1 MIFEIRKEMDEMI
14 RGEGKGFKRR
24 SARRIALLAVLLV
37 GMMGTAAFGAST
49 VKKYHNIPA
58 YQMRDVYSQ
67 KQVKIGPIDVRD
79 GEKLYSESN
88 VKDDVTFTIYNSTLQ
103 KIDQVVTTKDG
114 KLPELTL
121 TEDFNYIFMVLDN
134 GSERSKRRMNNF
146 YIWIHDGKMLNIKS
160 YEKNLAD
167 WKKYHPDDEV
177 TNRVR
182 MSCYDVIQNFK
193 VYNKEFNEDTSRLDA
208 NKNAPQETKELGNI
222 FVYYKG
228 KPVGEG
234 VNIIF
239 TSDRETVEA
248 KTDVNGKVHPVL
260 LEDVN
265 YMVSTDDSR
274 YDIEPFPIA
283 AKDKSEY
290 DAGRYFY
297 DHSTCHRVG
306 LRYEVRDPKTGEVRI
321 EPKDDALNPI
331 VLLDKGQ
338 AHKHDKP
345 LTSLSGNVTV
355 EGMQFKDIVLLDRKV
370 NRDIPELGEKDYRVM
385 DITTVNPHRGE
396 ICKLASGDFTVTT
409 SSFGRTVDN
418 VYRIDSNGALQ
429 ECDFE
434 QKNGK
439 VRFHVNALPA
449 ESVVLEY
456 SNEINPVL
464 KLSATAYTYNGKV
477 RKPSV
482 AVKAGEKTF
491 SASEFAVKYSGGRK
505 NVGNYSVTVAMKG
518 KYTGKKTVTFRIN
531 PKGTAVQKLTK
542 GRKQMKV
549 TWKAQKTQVSGYRI
563 QYSTSSKFKKGT
575 HIKTVKSYKTK
586 SLKVKKLKAKKKYYV
601 RIQTYKTVGGIKYY
615 SGWSKTKSVK
625 TK

>member
-1 MIFEIRKEMDEMI
+1 MI

-248 KTDVNGKVHPVL
+248 KTDANGKVHPVL

-290 DAGRYFY
+290 ELGRYFY

-306 LRYEVRDPKTGEVRI
+306 LRYEAPNEKGEI
-321 EPKDDALNPI
+321 QIMADEPI
-331 VLLDKGQ
+331 TLLDKGQ
-338 AHKHDKP
+338 DHKHDKP

-418 VYRIDSNGALQ
+418 VYRIDANGALQ

-505 NVGNYSVTVAMKG
+505 NVGKYSVTVTMKG

>member
-1 MIFEIRKEMDEMI
+1 MI
-14 RGEGKGFKRR
+14 RGEGKGFKRW
-24 SARRIALLAVLLV
+24 SVGRIAVLAALLV
-37 GMMGTAAFGAST
+37 GMMGGTVFGAST
-49 VKKYHNIPA
+49 VKKYHDIPA

-67 KQVKIGPIDVRD
+67 KQVKIGPIDVLD

-134 GSERSKRRMNNF
+134 GSERSQRRMNRC
-146 YIWIHDGKMLNIKS
+146 YIWIHDGKMLDIKS
-160 YEKNLAD
+160 YEKNLSE
-167 WKKYHPDDEV
+167 WKKYNKGKDV
-177 TNRVR
+177 TDRVR
-182 MSCYDVIQNFK
+182 LSR
-193 VYNKEFNEDTSRLDA
+193 YNEITQLRVFDKDNDEDTSRLDA
-208 NKNAPQETKELGNI
+208 NKNAPKETKELGNI

-248 KTDVNGKVHPVL
+248 KTDANGKVHPVL

-290 DAGRYFY
+290 ELGRYFY

-306 LRYEVRDPKTGEVRI
+306 LRYEAPNEKGEI
-321 EPKDDALNPI
+321 QIMADEPI
-331 VLLDKGQ
+331 TLLDKGQ

-409 SSFGRTVDN
+409 SAFGRTVDN
-418 VYRIDSNGALQ
+418 VYRIDANGALQ
-429 ECDFE
+429 KCDFE
-434 QKNGK
+434 QKDGK

-505 NVGNYSVTVAMKG
+505 NVGKYSVTVTMKG

-531 PKGTAVQKLTK
+531 PKGIAVQKLTK
-542 GRKQMKV
+542 GKKMMKV

-563 QYSTSSKFKKGT
+563 QYSTSSKFKKDT

-601 RIQTYKTVGGIKYY
+601 RIQTYKTVGGIRYY

>member
-1 MIFEIRKEMDEMI
+1 MI

-24 SARRIALLAVLLV
+24 SVCRIAVLAALLV
-37 GMMGTAAFGAST
+37 GMLGGTVFGAST
-49 VKKYHNIPA
+49 VKKYHDIPA

-67 KQVKIGPIDVRD
+67 KQVKIGPIDVFNGR
-79 GEKLYSESN
+79 YSSDKP
-88 VKDDVTFTIYNSTLQ
+88 VDYDVTFTIYNSTLQ

-121 TEDFNYIFMVLDN
+121 TEGFNYIFMVLDN
-134 GSERSKRRMNNF
+134 SRWYMANRYYWVHNGNLC
-146 YIWIHDGKMLNIKS
+146 DIKS
-160 YEKNLAD
+160 YEPNLKELQKRKGKD
-167 WKKYHPDDEV
+167 YKPTDKERE
-177 TNRVR
+177 N
-182 MSCYDVIQNFK
+182 CYDRVNSIT
-193 VYNKEFNEDTSRLDA
+193 VMPFNNQSDSTDRL
-208 NKNAPQETKELGNI
+208 NGNRNDNI
-222 FVYYKG
+222 YVYYQG
-228 KPVGEG
+228 KEAEAGI
-234 VNIIF
+234 NIVF
-239 TSDRETVEA
+239 TSDRETITA
-248 KTDVNGKVHPVL
+248 KTDKYGRVQPIL

-265 YMVSTDDSR
+265 YMVSTDDPR
-274 YDIEPFPIA
+274 YEIDPFPIA
-283 AKDKSEY
+283 VKDKSEY
-290 DAGRYFY
+290 SDSKIWSYVNRFFY

-306 LRYEVRDPKTGEVRI
+306 LRYQTFDKEKQEMITVTD
-321 EPKDDALNPI
+321 EPI
-331 VLLDKGQ
+331 TLLDKGQ
-338 AHKHDKP
+338 AHRHDKP

-418 VYRIDSNGALQ
+418 VYRIDANGALQ
-429 ECDFE
+429 KCDFE
-434 QKNGK
+434 QKDGK

-464 KLSATAYTYNGKV
+464 KLSATVYTYNGKV

-505 NVGNYSVTVAMKG
+505 NVGKYSVTVTMKG

-542 GRKQMKV
+542 GKKMMKV
-549 TWKAQKTQVSGYRI
+549 SWKAQKTQASGYRI
-563 QYSTSSKFKKGT
+563 QYSTSSKFKKDT

-586 SLKVKKLKAKKKYYV
+586 SLKIKKLKAKKKYYV

-615 SGWSKTKSVK
+615 SGWSKAKSVK

>member
-1 MIFEIRKEMDEMI
+1 MMKGERKV
-14 RGEGKGFKRR
+14 FRR
-24 SARRIALLAVLLV
+24 PRVGRIALLVVMLV
-37 GMMGTAAFGAST
+37 GMLGTTAFGASA
-49 VKKYHNIPA
+49 VKKYHSIPA
-58 YQMRDVYSQ
+58 YQMRDVYSNQ
-67 KQVKIGPIDVRD
+67 KVEIGPIDVLN
-79 GEKLYSESN
+79 GKYSYSDHL
-88 VKDDVTFTIYNSTLQ
+88 VDSDVTFTIYNSTLQ

-114 KLPELTL
+114 KLPKFTL
-121 TEDFNYIFMVLDN
+121 TEGFNYIFMVLDN
-134 GSERSKRRMNNF
+134 SEWYMANRYFWVHN
-146 YIWIHDGKMLNIKS
+146 GKLCDIKS
-160 YEKNLAD
+160 YEPNLKAL
-167 WKKYHPDDEV
+167 KKRKGEDYKPTDKERE
-177 TNRVR
+177 N
-182 MSCYDVIQNFK
+182 CYDK
-193 VYNKEFNEDTSRLDA
+193 VSSISVVPFNNQSDSTDRL
-208 NKNAPQETKELGNI
+208 NGNRNDNI
-222 FVYYKG
+222 YVYYQG
-228 KPVGEG
+228 KEAKEG
-234 VNIIF
+234 INITF
-239 TSDRETVEA
+239 TSDRETVTA
-248 KTDVNGKVHPVL
+248 KTDEYGRVQPIL

-265 YMVSTDDSR
+265 YMVSTDDPN
-274 YDIEPFPIA
+274 YEIDPFPIA
-283 AKDKSEY
+283 VKDKSEY
-290 DAGRYFY
+290 SDYKIWSYKNRYFY

-306 LRYEVRDPKTGEVRI
+306 LRYEAKKKDGEIITVTD
-321 EPKDDALNPI
+321 EPI
-331 VLLDKGQ
+331 TLLDKGQ

-409 SSFGRTVDN
+409 SAFGRTVDN
-418 VYRIDSNGALQ
+418 VYRIDANGALQ
-429 ECDFE
+429 KCDFE

-505 NVGNYSVTVAMKG
+505 NVGKYSVTVTMTG

-542 GRKQMKV
+542 GKKMMKV

-563 QYSTSSKFKKGT
+563 QYSTSSKFKKDT

-601 RIQTYKTVGGIKYY
+601 RIQTYKTVGGIKYC
-615 SGWSKTKSVK
+615 SGWSKAKSVK

>member
-1 MIFEIRKEMDEMI
+1 MR

-24 SARRIALLAVLLV
+24 SVGRIAVLAALLV
-37 GMMGTAAFGAST
+37 GMMGGTVFGAST
-49 VKKYHNIPA
+49 VKKYHDIPA

-67 KQVKIGPIDVRD
+67 KQMKIGPIDVFNGR
-79 GEKLYSESN
+79 YSSDKP
-88 VKDDVTFTIYNSTLQ
+88 VDYDVTFTIYNSTLQ

-121 TEDFNYIFMVLDN
+121 TEGFNYIFMVLDN
-134 GSERSKRRMNNF
+134 SRWYMANRYYWVHNGQLC
-146 YIWIHDGKMLNIKS
+146 DIKS
-160 YEKNLAD
+160 YEPNLKELQKRKGED
-167 WKKYHPDDEV
+167 YKPIDKERE
-177 TNRVR
+177 N
-182 MSCYDVIQNFK
+182 CYDRVNSIT
-193 VYNKEFNEDTSRLDA
+193 VMPFNNQSDSTDRL
-208 NKNAPQETKELGNI
+208 NGNRNDNI
-222 FVYYKG
+222 YVYYQG
-228 KPVGEG
+228 KEAEAGI
-234 VNIIF
+234 NIVF
-239 TSDRETVEA
+239 TSDRETVTA
-248 KTDVNGKVHPVL
+248 KTDKYGRVQPIL

-265 YMVSTDDSR
+265 YMVSTDDPR
-274 YDIEPFPIA
+274 YEIDPFPIA
-283 AKDKSEY
+283 VKDKSEY
-290 DAGRYFY
+290 SDSKIWSYVNRFFY

-306 LRYEVRDPKTGEVRI
+306 LRYQTLDKEKQEMITVTD
-321 EPKDDALNPI
+321 EPI
-331 VLLDKGQ
+331 TLLDKGQ

-409 SSFGRTVDN
+409 SAFGRTVDN
-418 VYRIDSNGALQ
+418 VYRIDANGALQ
-429 ECDFE
+429 KCDFE
-434 QKNGK
+434 QKDGK

-505 NVGNYSVTVAMKG
+505 NVGKYSVTVTMKG
-518 KYTGKKTVTFRIN
+518 KYTGKKTVSFRIN

-563 QYSTSSKFKKGT
+563 QYSTSSKFKKDT

-615 SGWSKTKSVK
+615 SGWSKAKSVK

>member
-1 MIFEIRKEMDEMI
+1 MI

-193 VYNKEFNEDTSRLDA
+193 VYNKEFDQDTSRLDA
-208 NKNAPQETKELGNI
+208 NKNAPKETKELGNI

-248 KTDVNGKVHPVL
+248 KTDVNGKVHPLL

-290 DAGRYFY
+290 DAGRYYY

-370 NRDIPELGEKDYRVM
+370 NRDISELGEKDYRVM

-418 VYRIDSNGALQ
+418 VYRIDANGALQ

-505 NVGNYSVTVAMKG
+505 NVGKYSVTVTMKG

-563 QYSTSSKFKKGT
+563 QYSTSSKFKKDT
-575 HIKTVKSYKTK
+575 HI
-586 SLKVKKLKAKKKYYV
+586 
-601 RIQTYKTVGGIKYY
+601 KTVGGIKYY

>member
-1 MIFEIRKEMDEMI
+1 MM
-14 RGEGKGFKRR
+14 RGERRRCNRR
-24 SARRIALLAVLLV
+24 SARRIALMAVLLV

-49 VKKYHNIPA
+49 IPHYHEIPA

-79 GEKLYSESN
+79 GEKTHSESN

-134 GSERSKRRMNNF
+134 GTERSKRRMNRC
-146 YIWIHDGKMLNIKS
+146 YAWVHDGKMLDIKS
-160 YEKNLAD
+160 YEKNLAQ
-167 WKKYHPDDEV
+167 WKKYNPDKKV
-177 TNRVR
+177 TDAVRVK
-182 MSCYDVIQNFK
+182 CYNEITSFK

-283 AKDKSEY
+283 AKDKNEY
-290 DAGRYFY
+290 DAGRFFY
-297 DHSTCHRVG
+297 DHSTCLRVG

-409 SSFGRTVDN
+409 SAFGRTVDN
-418 VYRIDSNGALQ
+418 VYRIDANGALQ
-429 ECDFE
+429 KCDFE

-505 NVGNYSVTVAMKG
+505 NVGKYSVTVTMKG

-531 PKGTAVQKLTK
+531 PKGTAVQKVTK

-563 QYSTSSKFKKGT
+563 QYSTSSKFKKDT

-586 SLKVKKLKAKKKYYV
+586 SLKVKKSQIA
-601 RIQTYKTVGGIKYY
+601 IT
-615 SGWSKTKSVK
+615 S
-625 TK
+625 

>member
-1 MIFEIRKEMDEMI
+1 MI

-24 SARRIALLAVLLV
+24 SVCRIAVLAALLV
-37 GMMGTAAFGAST
+37 GMLGGTVFGAST
-49 VKKYHNIPA
+49 VKKYHDIPA

-79 GEKLYSESN
+79 GEKTYSESN

-134 GSERSKRRMNNF
+134 GSERSKRRMNRC
-146 YIWIHDGKMLNIKS
+146 YAWVHDGKMLDIKS
-160 YEKNLAD
+160 YEKNLAQ
-167 WKKYHPDDEV
+167 WKKYNPDKKV
-177 TNRVR
+177 TDAVR
-182 MSCYDVIQNFK
+182 IKCYNEITSFK
-193 VYNKEFNEDTSRLDA
+193 VYNKRYDEDTSRLDA
-208 NKNAPQETKELGNI
+208 NKNAPQETASLGNI
-222 FVYYKG
+222 FVCYKG
-228 KPVGEG
+228 APVGEG

-306 LRYEVRDPKTGEVRI
+306 LRYEAPDENGKMQTVTD
-321 EPKDDALNPI
+321 EPI
-331 VLLDKGQ
+331 TLLDKGQ

-345 LTSLSGNVTV
+345 LTSISGNVTV
-355 EGMQFKDIVLLDRKV
+355 EGMQFKDIVLFDRKV
-370 NRDIPELGEKDYRVM
+370 DKEIPELGEKDYRVM

-418 VYRIDSNGALQ
+418 VYRIDANGALRK
-429 ECDFE
+429 CDFE
-434 QKNGK
+434 QKDGK

-464 KLSATAYTYNGKV
+464 KLSAAAYTYNGKV

-505 NVGNYSVTVAMKG
+505 NVGKYSVTVTMKG

-563 QYSTSSKFKKGT
+563 QYSTSSKFKKDT

-615 SGWSKTKSVK
+615 SGWSKAKSVK

>member
-1 MIFEIRKEMDEMI
+1 MI

-24 SARRIALLAVLLV
+24 SVGRIAVLAALLV
-37 GMMGTAAFGAST
+37 GMLGGTVFGAST
-49 VKKYHNIPA
+49 VKKYHDIPA

-67 KQVKIGPIDVRD
+67 KQVKIGPIDVLD

-134 GSERSKRRMNNF
+134 GSERSQRRMNRC
-146 YIWIHDGKMLNIKS
+146 YIWIHDGKMLDIKS
-160 YEKNLAD
+160 YEKNLSE
-167 WKKYHPDDEV
+167 WKKYNKGKDV
-177 TNRVR
+177 TDRVR
-182 MSCYDVIQNFK
+182 LSCYNEITQLRVFDKDND
-193 VYNKEFNEDTSRLDA
+193 EDTSRLDA
-208 NKNAPQETKELGNI
+208 NKNAPKETKELGNI

-248 KTDVNGKVHPVL
+248 KTDAKGKVHPVL

-290 DAGRYFY
+290 ELGRYFY

-306 LRYEVRDPKTGEVRI
+306 LRYEAPNEKGEI
-321 EPKDDALNPI
+321 QIMADEPI
-331 VLLDKGQ
+331 TLLDKGQ

-418 VYRIDSNGALQ
+418 VYRIDANGALQ
-429 ECDFE
+429 KCDFE
-434 QKNGK
+434 QKDGK

-464 KLSATAYTYNGKV
+464 KLSATVYTYNGKV

-563 QYSTSSKFKKGT
+563 QYSTSSKFKKDT

-615 SGWSKTKSVK
+615 SGWSKAKSVK

>member
-1 MIFEIRKEMDEMI
+1 MI
-14 RGEGKGFKRR
+14 RGEGKGFKRQ
-24 SARRIALLAVLLV
+24 SVCRIAVLAALLV
-37 GMMGTAAFGAST
+37 GMLGGTVFGAST
-49 VKKYHNIPA
+49 VKKYHDIPA

-67 KQVKIGPIDVRD
+67 KQVKIGPIDVFNGR
-79 GEKLYSESN
+79 YSSDKP
-88 VKDDVTFTIYNSTLQ
+88 VDYDVTFTIYNSTLQ

-121 TEDFNYIFMVLDN
+121 TEGFNYIFMVLDN
-134 GSERSKRRMNNF
+134 SRWYMANRYYWVHN
-146 YIWIHDGKMLNIKS
+146 GKLCDIKS
-160 YEKNLAD
+160 YEPNLKEL
-167 WKKYHPDDEV
+167 KKRKGNDYKPTDKERE
-177 TNRVR
+177 N
-182 MSCYDVIQNFK
+182 CYDRVNSIT
-193 VYNKEFNEDTSRLDA
+193 VMPFNNQSDSTDRL
-208 NKNAPQETKELGNI
+208 NGNRNDNI
-222 FVYYKG
+222 YVYYQG
-228 KPVGEG
+228 KEAEAGI
-234 VNIIF
+234 NIVF
-239 TSDRETVEA
+239 TSDRETVTA
-248 KTDVNGKVHPVL
+248 KTDKYGRVQPIL

-265 YMVSTDDSR
+265 YMVSTDDPR
-274 YDIEPFPIA
+274 YEIDPFPIA
-283 AKDKSEY
+283 VKDKSEY
-290 DAGRYFY
+290 SDSKIWSYVNRFFY

-306 LRYEVRDPKTGEVRI
+306 LRYQTLDKEKQEMITVTD
-321 EPKDDALNPI
+321 EPI
-331 VLLDKGQ
+331 TLLDKGQ

-409 SSFGRTVDN
+409 SAFGRTVDN
-418 VYRIDSNGALQ
+418 VYRIDANGALQ
-429 ECDFE
+429 KCDFE
-434 QKNGK
+434 QKDGK

-482 AVKAGEKTF
+482 AVKAGEKSF

-505 NVGNYSVTVAMKG
+505 NVGKYSVTVAMKG

-531 PKGTAVQKLTK
+531 PKGTTVQKLTK

-563 QYSTSSKFKKGT
+563 QYSTSSKFKKDT

-615 SGWSKTKSVK
+615 SGWSKAKSVK

>member
-1 MIFEIRKEMDEMI
+1 MI

-24 SARRIALLAVLLV
+24 SVGRIAVLAALLV
-37 GMMGTAAFGAST
+37 GMLGGTVFGAST
-49 VKKYHNIPA
+49 VKKYHDIPA

-79 GEKLYSESN
+79 GDKSVN
-88 VKDDVTFTIYNSTLQ
+88 VQDDVTFTIYNSTLQ
-103 KIDQVVTTKDG
+103 KIDRVVTTKDG
-114 KLPELTL
+114 KLPKLTL

-134 GSERSKRRMNNF
+134 GSERSKRRMNNC
-146 YIWIHDGKMLNIKS
+146 YIWIHDGKMLNIKN

-182 MSCYDVIQNFK
+182 MSCYDEIQNFK
-193 VYNKEFNEDTSRLDA
+193 VYNKGFDQDTSRLDA
-208 NKNAPQETKELGNI
+208 NKNAPKETKGLGNI

-234 VNIIF
+234 VNIVF

-338 AHKHDKP
+338 AHKHDTP
-345 LTSLSGNVTV
+345 LTSLSGNVKV

-370 NRDIPELGEKDYRVM
+370 DKEIPELGEKDYRVM

-409 SSFGRTVDN
+409 SAFGRTVDN
-418 VYRIDSNGALQ
+418 VYRIDANGALQ
-429 ECDFE
+429 KCDFE
-434 QKNGK
+434 HKDGK
-439 VRFHVNALPA
+439 VRFLVNALPA

-505 NVGNYSVTVAMKG
+505 NVGKYSVTVTMKG

-563 QYSTSSKFKKGT
+563 QYSTSSKFKKDT
-575 HIKTVKSYKTK
+575 HVKTVKSYKTK

>member
-1 MIFEIRKEMDEMI
+1 MI

-24 SARRIALLAVLLV
+24 SVGRIAVLAALLV
-37 GMMGTAAFGAST
+37 GMLGGTVFGAST
-49 VKKYHNIPA
+49 VKKYHDIPA

-67 KQVKIGPIDVRD
+67 KQVKIGPIDVLD

-134 GSERSKRRMNNF
+134 GSERSQRRMNRC
-146 YIWIHDGKMLNIKS
+146 YIWIHDGKMLDIKS
-160 YEKNLAD
+160 YEKNLSE
-167 WKKYHPDDEV
+167 WKKYNKGKDV
-177 TNRVR
+177 TDRVR
-182 MSCYDVIQNFK
+182 LSCYNEITQLRVFDKDND
-193 VYNKEFNEDTSRLDA
+193 EDTSRLDA
-208 NKNAPQETKELGNI
+208 NKNAPKETKKLGNI

-239 TSDRETVEA
+239 TSDREIVEA
-248 KTDVNGKVHPVL
+248 KTDANGKVHPVL

-290 DAGRYFY
+290 ELGRYFY

-306 LRYEVRDPKTGEVRI
+306 LRYEAPNEKGEI
-321 EPKDDALNPI
+321 QIMADEPI
-331 VLLDKGQ
+331 TLLDKGQ
-338 AHKHDKP
+338 AHRHDKP

-418 VYRIDSNGALQ
+418 VYRIDANGALQ
-429 ECDFE
+429 KCDFE
-434 QKNGK
+434 QKDGK

-464 KLSATAYTYNGKV
+464 KLSATVYTYNGKV

-505 NVGNYSVTVAMKG
+505 NVGKYSVTVTMKG

-563 QYSTSSKFKKGT
+563 QYSTSSKFKKDT

-601 RIQTYKTVGGIKYY
+601 RIQTYKTVGGIKCY
-615 SGWSKTKSVK
+615 SGWSKAKSVK

>member
-1 MIFEIRKEMDEMI
+1 MI

-24 SARRIALLAVLLV
+24 SVCRIAVLAALLV
-37 GMMGTAAFGAST
+37 GMLGGTVFGAST
-49 VKKYHNIPA
+49 VKKYHDIPA

-79 GEKLYSESN
+79 GEKTYSESN

-134 GSERSKRRMNNF
+134 GSERSKRRMNRC
-146 YIWIHDGKMLNIKS
+146 YAWVHDGKMLDIKS
-160 YEKNLAD
+160 YEKNLAQ
-167 WKKYHPDDEV
+167 WKKYNPDKKV
-177 TNRVR
+177 TDAVR
-182 MSCYDVIQNFK
+182 IKCYNEITSFK
-193 VYNKEFNEDTSRLDA
+193 VYNKRYDEDTSRLDA
-208 NKNAPQETKELGNI
+208 NKNAPQETASLGNI
-222 FVYYKG
+222 FVCYKG
-228 KPVGEG
+228 APVGEG

-290 DAGRYFY
+290 EAGRYFY

-306 LRYEVRDPKTGEVRI
+306 LRYEAPDENGKMQTVTD
-321 EPKDDALNPI
+321 EPITLM
-331 VLLDKGQ
+331 DKGQ

-345 LTSLSGNVTV
+345 LTSVSGNVTV
-355 EGMQFKDIVLLDRKV
+355 EGMQFKDIVLFDRKV
-370 NRDIPELGEKDYRVM
+370 DQEIPELGEKDYRVM
-385 DITTVNPHRGE
+385 DVTTVNPHRGE

-418 VYRIDSNGALQ
+418 VYRIDANGALQ
-429 ECDFE
+429 KCDFE
-434 QKNGK
+434 QKDGK

-491 SASEFAVKYSGGRK
+491 SGSEFAVKYSGGCK
-505 NVGNYSVTVAMKG
+505 KVGKYSVTVTMKG
-518 KYTGKKTVTFRIN
+518 KYTGKRTVTFRIN

-563 QYSTSSKFKKGT
+563 QYSTSSKFKKDT

-615 SGWSKTKSVK
+615 SGWSKAKSVK

>member
-1 MIFEIRKEMDEMI
+1 MI
-14 RGEGKGFKRR
+14 RGEGKDFKRR
-24 SARRIALLAVLLV
+24 SVGRIAVLAALLV
-37 GMMGTAAFGAST
+37 GMLGGTVFGAST
-49 VKKYHNIPA
+49 VKKYHDIPA

-67 KQVKIGPIDVRD
+67 KQVKIGPIDVFNGRYSS
-79 GEKLYSESN
+79 EKPVDY
-88 VKDDVTFTIYNSTLQ
+88 DVTFTIYNSTLQ

-121 TEDFNYIFMVLDN
+121 TEGFNYIFMVLDN
-134 GSERSKRRMNNF
+134 SRWYMVNRYYWVHNGELC
-146 YIWIHDGKMLNIKS
+146 DIKS
-160 YEKNLAD
+160 YEPNLKEL
-167 WKKYHPDDEV
+167 KKRKGEDYKPTDKERE
-177 TNRVR
+177 N
-182 MSCYDVIQNFK
+182 CYDRVNSIT
-193 VYNKEFNEDTSRLDA
+193 VMPFNNQSDSTDRL
-208 NKNAPQETKELGNI
+208 NGNRNDNI
-222 FVYYKG
+222 YVYYQG
-228 KPVGEG
+228 KEVEAGI
-234 VNIIF
+234 NIIF
-239 TSDRETVEA
+239 TSDRETVTA
-248 KTDVNGKVHPVL
+248 KTDEHGRVQPIL

-265 YMVSTDDSR
+265 YMVSTDDPR
-274 YDIEPFPIA
+274 YEIDPFPIA
-283 AKDKSEY
+283 VKDKSEY
-290 DAGRYFY
+290 SDYKIWSYKNRYFY

-306 LRYEVRDPKTGEVRI
+306 LRYQTLDDKKNEITVTD
-321 EPKDDALNPI
+321 EPI
-331 VLLDKGQ
+331 TLLDKGQ
-338 AHKHDKP
+338 AHKHDTP
-345 LTSLSGNVTV
+345 LTGLSGNVTV

-370 NRDIPELGEKDYRVM
+370 DRDIPELGEKDYRVM

-409 SSFGRTVDN
+409 SAFGRTVDN
-418 VYRIDSNGALQ
+418 VYRTDANGALQ
-429 ECDFE
+429 KCDFE
-434 QKNGK
+434 QKDGK

-464 KLSATAYTYNGKV
+464 KLSATVYTYNGKV

-482 AVKAGEKTF
+482 AVKAGEKSF

-505 NVGNYSVTVAMKG
+505 NVGKYSVTVAMKG

-531 PKGTAVQKLTK
+531 PKGTTVRKLTK

-563 QYSTSSKFKKGT
+563 QYSTSSKFKKDT

>member
-1 MIFEIRKEMDEMI
+1 MI

-24 SARRIALLAVLLV
+24 SVCRIAVLAALLV
-37 GMMGTAAFGAST
+37 GMLGGTVFGAST
-49 VKKYHNIPA
+49 VKKYHDIPA

-79 GEKLYSESN
+79 GDKSVN
-88 VKDDVTFTIYNSTLQ
+88 VQDDVTFTIYNSTLQ
-103 KIDQVVTTKDG
+103 KIDRVVTTKDG
-114 KLPELTL
+114 KLPKLTL

-134 GSERSKRRMNNF
+134 GSERSKRRMNNC
-146 YIWIHDGKMLNIKS
+146 YIWIHDGKMLNIKN

-182 MSCYDVIQNFK
+182 MSCYDEIQNFK
-193 VYNKEFNEDTSRLDA
+193 VYNKGFDQDTSRLDA
-208 NKNAPQETKELGNI
+208 NKNAPKETKELGNI
-222 FVYYKG
+222 FVCYKG

-370 NRDIPELGEKDYRVM
+370 NREIPELGEKDYRVM

-418 VYRIDSNGALQ
+418 VYRIDANGTLQ
-429 ECDFE
+429 KCDFE
-434 QKNGK
+434 HKDGK

-482 AVKAGEKTF
+482 AVKAGEKMF

-505 NVGNYSVTVAMKG
+505 NVGKYSVTVTMKG

-531 PKGTAVQKLTK
+531 PKGIAVQKLTK
-542 GRKQMKV
+542 GKKMMKV

-563 QYSTSSKFKKGT
+563 QYSTSSKFKKDT

>member
-1 MIFEIRKEMDEMI
+1 MI

-24 SARRIALLAVLLV
+24 SVCRIAVLAALLV
-37 GMMGTAAFGAST
+37 GMLGGTAFGAST
-49 VKKYHNIPA
+49 VKKYHDIPA

-134 GSERSKRRMNNF
+134 GSERSQRRMNRC
-146 YIWIHDGKMLNIKS
+146 YIWIHDGKMLDIKS
-160 YEKNLAD
+160 YEKNLSE
-167 WKKYHPDDEV
+167 WKKYNKGKDV
-177 TNRVR
+177 TDRVR
-182 MSCYDVIQNFK
+182 LSCYNEITQLRVFDKDND
-193 VYNKEFNEDTSRLDA
+193 EDTSRLDA

-228 KPVGEG
+228 KPVGE
-234 VNIIF
+234 
-239 TSDRETVEA
+239 
-248 KTDVNGKVHPVL
+248 
-260 LEDVN
+260 DVN

-290 DAGRYFY
+290 ELGRYFY

-306 LRYEVRDPKTGEVRI
+306 LRYEAPNEKGEI
-321 EPKDDALNPI
+321 QIMADEPI
-331 VLLDKGQ
+331 TLLDKGQ

-418 VYRIDSNGALQ
+418 VYRIDANGALQ

-505 NVGNYSVTVAMKG
+505 NVGKYSVTVTMKG

>member
-1 MIFEIRKEMDEMI
+1 MI

-146 YIWIHDGKMLNIKS
+146 YIWIHDGKMLDIKS
-160 YEKNLAD
+160 YEKNLSE
-167 WKKYHPDDEV
+167 WKKYNKGKDV
-177 TNRVR
+177 TDRVR
-182 MSCYDVIQNFK
+182 LSCYNEITQLRVFDKDND
-193 VYNKEFNEDTSRLDA
+193 EDTSRLDA
-208 NKNAPQETKELGNI
+208 NKNAPKETKELGNI

-248 KTDVNGKVHPVL
+248 KTDANGKVHPVL

-290 DAGRYFY
+290 ELGRYFY

-306 LRYEVRDPKTGEVRI
+306 LRYEAPNEKGEI
-321 EPKDDALNPI
+321 QIMADEPI
-331 VLLDKGQ
+331 TLLDKGQ

-418 VYRIDSNGALQ
+418 VYRIDANGALQ

-505 NVGNYSVTVAMKG
+505 NVGKYSVTVTMKG

>member
-1 MIFEIRKEMDEMI
+1 MMKGDRKIFRRIRA
-14 RGEGKGFKRR
+14 G
-24 SARRIALLAVLLV
+24 RIALLVVMLV
-37 GMMGTAAFGAST
+37 GMLGTAAFGASA
-49 VKKYHNIPA
+49 VKRYHEIPA
-58 YQMRDVYSQ
+58 YQMRDVYSD
-67 KQVKIGPIDVRD
+67 KQVEIGPIDVRND
-79 GEKLYSESN
+79 FSETN

-103 KIDQVVTTKDG
+103 KIDQVVTTKNG
-114 KLPELTL
+114 KLPKLTL

-134 GSERSKRRMNNF
+134 GTERSKRRMNNC
-146 YIWIHDGKMLNIKS
+146 YIWIHDGKMLDIKS
-160 YEKNLAD
+160 YEKNLAQ
-167 WKKYHPDDEV
+167 WKKYNKDKEV
-177 TNRVR
+177 TDRVCL
-182 MSCYDVIQNFK
+182 SCY
-193 VYNKEFNEDTSRLDA
+193 NKITELRVFDKTRDEDTSRLDA
-208 NKNAPQETKELGNI
+208 NTNAPQETASLGNI

-228 KPVGEG
+228 APVGEG

-265 YMVSTDDSR
+265 YMVSTDDSK

-290 DAGRYFY
+290 EAGRYFY

-306 LRYEVRDPKTGEVRI
+306 LRYEAK
-321 EPKDDALNPI
+321 KDDEIITVTDEPI
-331 VLLDKGQ
+331 TLLDKGQ

-345 LTSLSGNVTV
+345 LTSISGNVKV
-355 EGMQFKDIVLLDRKV
+355 EGMQFKDIVLFDRKA
-370 NRDIPELGEKDYRVM
+370 DKEIPELGEKDYRVM

-418 VYRIDSNGALQ
+418 VYRIDANGALQ
-429 ECDFE
+429 KCDFE
-434 QKNGK
+434 QKDGK

-464 KLSATAYTYNGKV
+464 KLSAAAYTYNGKV

-482 AVKAGEKTF
+482 TVKAGEKTF
-491 SASEFAVKYSGGRK
+491 SGSEFAVKYSGGCK
-505 NVGNYSVTVAMKG
+505 NVGKYSVTVTMKG
-518 KYTGKKTVTFRIN
+518 KYTGKKAVTFRIN

-542 GRKQMKV
+542 GRKMMKV
-549 TWKAQKTQVSGYRI
+549 TWKTQKTQVSGYRI
-563 QYSTSSKFKKGT
+563 QYSTSSKFKKDT
-575 HIKTVKSYKTK
+575 HVKTVKSYKTK

-615 SGWSKTKSVK
+615 SGWSKAKSVK

>member
-1 MIFEIRKEMDEMI
+1 MDEMI

-24 SARRIALLAVLLV
+24 SVGRIAVLAALLV
-37 GMMGTAAFGAST
+37 GMLGGTVFGAST
-49 VKKYHNIPA
+49 VKKYHDIPA

-67 KQVKIGPIDVRD
+67 KQVKIGPIDVFNGR
-79 GEKLYSESN
+79 YSSDKP
-88 VKDDVTFTIYNSTLQ
+88 VDYDVTFTIYNSTLQ

-114 KLPELTL
+114 KLPELSL
-121 TEDFNYIFMVLDN
+121 TEGFNYIFMVLDN
-134 GSERSKRRMNNF
+134 SRWYMANRYYWVHKGN
-146 YIWIHDGKMLNIKS
+146 LCNIKS
-160 YEKNLAD
+160 YEPNLKELQKRKGED
-167 WKKYHPDDEV
+167 YKPTDKERE
-177 TNRVR
+177 N
-182 MSCYDVIQNFK
+182 CYDRVNSIT
-193 VYNKEFNEDTSRLDA
+193 VMPFNNQSDSTDRL
-208 NKNAPQETKELGNI
+208 NGNRNDNI
-222 FVYYKG
+222 YVYYQG
-228 KPVGEG
+228 KEAEAGI
-234 VNIIF
+234 NIVF
-239 TSDRETVEA
+239 TSDRETVTA
-248 KTDVNGKVHPVL
+248 KTDKYGRVQPIL

-265 YMVSTDDSR
+265 YMVSTDDPR
-274 YDIEPFPIA
+274 YEIDPFPIA
-283 AKDKSEY
+283 VKDKSEY
-290 DAGRYFY
+290 SDSKIWSYVNRFFY

-306 LRYEVRDPKTGEVRI
+306 LRYQTFDKEKQEMITVTD
-321 EPKDDALNPI
+321 EPI
-331 VLLDKGQ
+331 TLLDKGQ

-418 VYRIDSNGALQ
+418 VYRIDANGALQ

-505 NVGNYSVTVAMKG
+505 NVGKYSVTVTMKG

>member
-1 MIFEIRKEMDEMI
+1 MI

-24 SARRIALLAVLLV
+24 SVCRIAVLAALLV
-37 GMMGTAAFGAST
+37 GMLGGTAFGAST
-49 VKKYHNIPA
+49 VKKYHDIPA

-208 NKNAPQETKELGNI
+208 NKNAPPETKELGNI

-418 VYRIDSNGALQ
+418 VYRIDANGALQ

-505 NVGNYSVTVAMKG
+505 NVGKYSVTVTMKG

>member
-1 MIFEIRKEMDEMI
+1 MI

-24 SARRIALLAVLLV
+24 RVGRIAVLAALLV
-37 GMMGTAAFGAST
+37 GMLGGTVFGAST
-49 VKKYHNIPA
+49 VKKYHDIPA

-67 KQVKIGPIDVRD
+67 KQVKIGPIDVLD

-193 VYNKEFNEDTSRLDA
+193 VYNKEFDQDTSRLDA

-234 VNIIF
+234 VNIVF

-396 ICKLASGDFTVTT
+396 I
-409 SSFGRTVDN
+409 
-418 VYRIDSNGALQ
+418 
-429 ECDFE
+429 
-434 QKNGK
+434 
-439 VRFHVNALPA
+439 
-449 ESVVLEY
+449 
-456 SNEINPVL
+456 
-464 KLSATAYTYNGKV
+464 
-477 RKPSV
+477 
-482 AVKAGEKTF
+482 
-491 SASEFAVKYSGGRK
+491 
-505 NVGNYSVTVAMKG
+505 
-518 KYTGKKTVTFRIN
+518 
-531 PKGTAVQKLTK
+531 
-542 GRKQMKV
+542 
-549 TWKAQKTQVSGYRI
+549 
-563 QYSTSSKFKKGT
+563 
-575 HIKTVKSYKTK
+575 
-586 SLKVKKLKAKKKYYV
+586 
-601 RIQTYKTVGGIKYY
+601 
-615 SGWSKTKSVK
+615 
-625 TK
+625 

>member
-1 MIFEIRKEMDEMI
+1 M
-14 RGEGKGFKRR
+14 
-24 SARRIALLAVLLV
+24 
-37 GMMGTAAFGAST
+37 
-49 VKKYHNIPA
+49 
-58 YQMRDVYSQ
+58 Q
-67 KQVKIGPIDVRD
+67 
-79 GEKLYSESN
+79 
-88 VKDDVTFTIYNSTLQ
+88 DDVTFTIYNSTLQ
-103 KIDQVVTTKDG
+103 KIDRVVTTKDG
-114 KLPELTL
+114 KLPKLTL

-134 GSERSKRRMNNF
+134 GSERSKRRMNNC
-146 YIWIHDGKMLNIKS
+146 YIWIHDGKMLNIKN

-182 MSCYDVIQNFK
+182 MSCYDEIQNFK
-193 VYNKEFNEDTSRLDA
+193 VYNKGFDQDTSRLDA

-290 DAGRYFY
+290 ELGRYFY

-306 LRYEVRDPKTGEVRI
+306 LRYEAPNEKGEI
-321 EPKDDALNPI
+321 QIMADEPI
-331 VLLDKGQ
+331 TLLDKGQ

-396 ICKLASGDFTVTT
+396 ICKLASGDFTATT

-418 VYRIDSNGALQ
+418 VYRIDANGALQ
-429 ECDFE
+429 KCDFE
-434 QKNGK
+434 QKDGK

-464 KLSATAYTYNGKV
+464 KLSATVYTYNGKV

-505 NVGNYSVTVAMKG
+505 NVGKYSVTVTMKG

-563 QYSTSSKFKKGT
+563 QYSTSSKFKKDT

-586 SLKVKKLKAKKKYYV
+586 SLKIKKLKAKKKYYV

-615 SGWSKTKSVK
+615 SGWSKAKSVK

>member
-1 MIFEIRKEMDEMI
+1 MI

-134 GSERSKRRMNNF
+134 GSERSQRRMNRC
-146 YIWIHDGKMLNIKS
+146 YIWIHDGKMLDIKS
-160 YEKNLAD
+160 YEKNLSE
-167 WKKYHPDDEV
+167 WKKYNKGKDV
-177 TNRVR
+177 TDRVR
-182 MSCYDVIQNFK
+182 LSCYNEITQLRVFDKDND
-193 VYNKEFNEDTSRLDA
+193 EDTSRLDA

-234 VNIIF
+234 VNIVF

-248 KTDVNGKVHPVL
+248 KTDANGKVHPVL

-290 DAGRYFY
+290 ELGRYFY

-306 LRYEVRDPKTGEVRI
+306 LRYEAPNEKGEI
-321 EPKDDALNPI
+321 QIMADEPI
-331 VLLDKGQ
+331 TLLDKGQ

-396 ICKLASGDFTVTT
+396 ILKLASGDFTVTT

-418 VYRIDSNGALQ
+418 VYRVDANGALQ
-429 ECDFE
+429 QCDFE

-505 NVGNYSVTVAMKG
+505 NVGKYSVTVTMKG

>member
-1 MIFEIRKEMDEMI
+1 MI

-24 SARRIALLAVLLV
+24 SVCRIAVLAALLV
-37 GMMGTAAFGAST
+37 GMLGGTVFGAST
-49 VKKYHNIPA
+49 VKKYHDIPA

-79 GEKLYSESN
+79 GEKSYSESN

-134 GSERSKRRMNNF
+134 GSERSQRRMNKR
-146 YIWIHDGKMLNIKS
+146 YVWIHDVKMLDIKS
-160 YEKNLAD
+160 YEKNLAQ
-167 WKKYHPDDEV
+167 WKKYNPDKKV
-177 TNRVR
+177 TDAVR
-182 MSCYDVIQNFK
+182 AKCYNEITSFK

-222 FVYYKG
+222 FVCYKG

-290 DAGRYFY
+290 ELGRYFY

-306 LRYEVRDPKTGEVRI
+306 LRYEAPNEKGEI
-321 EPKDDALNPI
+321 QIMADEPI
-331 VLLDKGQ
+331 TLLDKGQ

-345 LTSLSGNVTV
+345 LTSLSGNVKV

-409 SSFGRTVDN
+409 SAFGRTVDN
-418 VYRIDSNGALQ
+418 VYRIDANGALQ
-429 ECDFE
+429 KCDFE

-505 NVGNYSVTVAMKG
+505 NVGKYSVTVTMKG

-542 GRKQMKV
+542 GKKMMKV

-563 QYSTSSKFKKGT
+563 QYSTSSKFKKDT

-601 RIQTYKTVGGIKYY
+601 RIQTYKTVGGIKYC
-615 SGWSKTKSVK
+615 SGWSKAKSVK

>member
-1 MIFEIRKEMDEMI
+1 MI

-24 SARRIALLAVLLV
+24 SVGRIAVLAALLV
-37 GMMGTAAFGAST
+37 GMLGGTVFGAST
-49 VKKYHNIPA
+49 VKKYHDIPA

-79 GEKLYSESN
+79 GDKSVN
-88 VKDDVTFTIYNSTLQ
+88 VQDDVTFTIYNSTLQ
-103 KIDQVVTTKDG
+103 KIDRVVTTKDG
-114 KLPELTL
+114 KLPKLTL

-134 GSERSKRRMNNF
+134 GSERSKRRMNNC
-146 YIWIHDGKMLNIKS
+146 YIWIHDGKMLNIKN

-182 MSCYDVIQNFK
+182 MSCYDEIQNFK
-193 VYNKEFNEDTSRLDA
+193 VYNKGFDQDTSRLDA
-208 NKNAPQETKELGNI
+208 NKNAPKETKELGNI

-306 LRYEVRDPKTGEVRI
+306 LRYEVRDPETGEVRI

-409 SSFGRTVDN
+409 SAFGRTVDN
-418 VYRIDSNGALQ
+418 VYRIDANGALQ
-429 ECDFE
+429 KCDFE
-434 QKNGK
+434 QKDGK

-482 AVKAGEKTF
+482 AVKAGEKSF

-505 NVGNYSVTVAMKG
+505 NVGKYSVTVAMKG

-531 PKGTAVQKLTK
+531 PKGTTVQKLTK

-563 QYSTSSKFKKGT
+563 QYSTSSKFKKDT

>member
-1 MIFEIRKEMDEMI
+1 MI

-24 SARRIALLAVLLV
+24 SVCRIAVLAALLV
-37 GMMGTAAFGAST
+37 GMLGGTAFGAST
-49 VKKYHNIPA
+49 VKKYHDIPA

-67 KQVKIGPIDVRD
+67 KQVKIGPIDVFNGR
-79 GEKLYSESN
+79 YSSDKP
-88 VKDDVTFTIYNSTLQ
+88 VDYDVTFTIYNSTLQ

-121 TEDFNYIFMVLDN
+121 TEGFNYIFMVLDN
-134 GSERSKRRMNNF
+134 SRWYMANRYYWVHNGN
-146 YIWIHDGKMLNIKS
+146 LCNIKS
-160 YEKNLAD
+160 YEPNLKELQKRKGED
-167 WKKYHPDDEV
+167 YKPTDKERE
-177 TNRVR
+177 N
-182 MSCYDVIQNFK
+182 CYDRVNSIT
-193 VYNKEFNEDTSRLDA
+193 VMPFNNQSDSTDRL
-208 NKNAPQETKELGNI
+208 NGNRNDNI
-222 FVYYKG
+222 YVYYQG
-228 KPVGEG
+228 KEAEAGI
-234 VNIIF
+234 NIVF
-239 TSDRETVEA
+239 TSDRETVTA
-248 KTDVNGKVHPVL
+248 KTDKYGRVQPIL

-265 YMVSTDDSR
+265 YMVSTDDPR
-274 YDIEPFPIA
+274 YEIDPFPIA
-283 AKDKSEY
+283 VKDKSEY
-290 DAGRYFY
+290 SDSKIWSYVNRFFY

-306 LRYEVRDPKTGEVRI
+306 LRYQTFDKEKQEMITVTD
-321 EPKDDALNPI
+321 EPI
-331 VLLDKGQ
+331 TLLDKGQ

-418 VYRIDSNGALQ
+418 VYRIDANGALQ

-482 AVKAGEKTF
+482 AVKAGEKMF

-505 NVGNYSVTVAMKG
+505 NVGKYSVTVTMKG

>member
-1 MIFEIRKEMDEMI
+1 M
-14 RGEGKGFKRR
+14 
-24 SARRIALLAVLLV
+24 
-37 GMMGTAAFGAST
+37 
-49 VKKYHNIPA
+49 
-58 YQMRDVYSQ
+58 
-67 KQVKIGPIDVRD
+67 
-79 GEKLYSESN
+79 
-88 VKDDVTFTIYNSTLQ
+88 TLQ
-103 KIDQVVTTKDG
+103 FEPPVLRVA
-114 KLPELTL
+114 P
-121 TEDFNYIFMVLDN
+121 IFMVLDN
-134 GSERSKRRMNNF
+134 SRWYMANRYYWVHNGNLC
-146 YIWIHDGKMLNIKS
+146 DIKS
-160 YEKNLAD
+160 YEPNLKELQKRKGKD
-167 WKKYHPDDEV
+167 YKPTDKERE
-177 TNRVR
+177 N
-182 MSCYDVIQNFK
+182 CYDRVNSIT
-193 VYNKEFNEDTSRLDA
+193 VMPFNNQSDSTDRL
-208 NKNAPQETKELGNI
+208 NGNRNDNI
-222 FVYYKG
+222 YVYYQG
-228 KPVGEG
+228 KEAEAGI
-234 VNIIF
+234 NIVF
-239 TSDRETVEA
+239 TSDRETITA
-248 KTDVNGKVHPVL
+248 KTDKYGRVQPIL

-265 YMVSTDDSR
+265 YMVSTDDPR
-274 YDIEPFPIA
+274 YEIDPFPIA
-283 AKDKSEY
+283 VKDKSEY
-290 DAGRYFY
+290 SDSKIWSYVNRFFY

-306 LRYEVRDPKTGEVRI
+306 LRYQTFDKEKQEMITVTD
-321 EPKDDALNPI
+321 EPI
-331 VLLDKGQ
+331 TLLDKGQ
-338 AHKHDKP
+338 AHKYDKP

-396 ICKLASGDFTVTT
+396 ICKLASGYFTVTT

-418 VYRIDSNGALQ
+418 VYRIDANGALQ
-429 ECDFE
+429 KCDFE
-434 QKNGK
+434 QKDGK

-464 KLSATAYTYNGKV
+464 KLSATVYTYNGKV

-505 NVGNYSVTVAMKG
+505 NVGKYSVTVTMKG
-518 KYTGKKTVTFRIN
+518 KYTGRKTVTFRIN

-563 QYSTSSKFKKGT
+563 QYSTSSKFKKDT

-586 SLKVKKLKAKKKYYV
+586 SLKIKKLKAKKKYYV

>member
-1 MIFEIRKEMDEMI
+1 MI

-24 SARRIALLAVLLV
+24 SVGRIAVLAALLV
-37 GMMGTAAFGAST
+37 GMLGGTVFGAST
-49 VKKYHNIPA
+49 VKKYHDIPA

-67 KQVKIGPIDVRD
+67 KQVKIGPIDVLD

-134 GSERSKRRMNNF
+134 GSERSQRRMNRC
-146 YIWIHDGKMLNIKS
+146 YIWIHDGKMLDIKS
-160 YEKNLAD
+160 YEKNLSE
-167 WKKYHPDDEV
+167 WKKYNKGKDV
-177 TNRVR
+177 TDRVR
-182 MSCYDVIQNFK
+182 LSCYNEITQLRVFDKDND
-193 VYNKEFNEDTSRLDA
+193 EDTSRLDA
-208 NKNAPQETKELGNI
+208 NKNAPKETKELGNI

-248 KTDVNGKVHPVL
+248 KTDANGKVHPVL

-290 DAGRYFY
+290 ELGRYFY

-306 LRYEVRDPKTGEVRI
+306 LRYEAPNEKGEI
-321 EPKDDALNPI
+321 QIMADEPI
-331 VLLDKGQ
+331 TLLDKGQ

-418 VYRIDSNGALQ
+418 VYRIDANGALQ
-429 ECDFE
+429 KCDFE
-434 QKNGK
+434 QKDGK

-464 KLSATAYTYNGKV
+464 KLSATVYTYNGKV

-563 QYSTSSKFKKGT
+563 QYSTSSKFKKDT

-615 SGWSKTKSVK
+615 SGWSKAKSVK

>member
-1 MIFEIRKEMDEMI
+1 MI

-67 KQVKIGPIDVRD
+67 KQVKIGPIDVFNGR
-79 GEKLYSESN
+79 YSSDKP
-88 VKDDVTFTIYNSTLQ
+88 VDYDVTFTIYNSTLQ

-121 TEDFNYIFMVLDN
+121 TEGFNYIFMVLDN
-134 GSERSKRRMNNF
+134 SRWYMANRYYWVHN
-146 YIWIHDGKMLNIKS
+146 GKLCDIKS
-160 YEKNLAD
+160 YEPNLKEL
-167 WKKYHPDDEV
+167 KKRKGNDYKPTDKERE
-177 TNRVR
+177 N
-182 MSCYDVIQNFK
+182 CYDRVNSIT
-193 VYNKEFNEDTSRLDA
+193 VMPFNNQSDSTDRL
-208 NKNAPQETKELGNI
+208 NGNRNDNI
-222 FVYYKG
+222 YVYYQG
-228 KPVGEG
+228 KEAEAGI
-234 VNIIF
+234 NIVF
-239 TSDRETVEA
+239 TSDRETVTA
-248 KTDVNGKVHPVL
+248 KTDKYGRVQPIL

-265 YMVSTDDSR
+265 YMVSTDDPR
-274 YDIEPFPIA
+274 YEIDPFPIA
-283 AKDKSEY
+283 VKDKSEY
-290 DAGRYFY
+290 SDSKIWSYVNRFFY

-306 LRYEVRDPKTGEVRI
+306 LRYQTLDKEKQEMITVTD
-321 EPKDDALNPI
+321 EPI
-331 VLLDKGQ
+331 TLLDKGQ

-418 VYRIDSNGALQ
+418 VYRIDANGALQ

-505 NVGNYSVTVAMKG
+505 NVGKYSVTVTMKG

>member
-1 MIFEIRKEMDEMI
+1 
-14 RGEGKGFKRR
+14 
-24 SARRIALLAVLLV
+24 
-37 GMMGTAAFGAST
+37 
-49 VKKYHNIPA
+49 
-58 YQMRDVYSQ
+58 MRDVYSQ

-103 KIDQVVTTKDG
+103 KINQVVTTKDG
-114 KLPELTL
+114 KLSELTL

-134 GSERSKRRMNNF
+134 GSERSQRRMNRC
-146 YIWIHDGKMLNIKS
+146 YIWIHDGKMLDIKS
-160 YEKNLAD
+160 YEKNLSES
-167 WKKYHPDDEV
+167 KKYNKGKDV
-177 TNRVR
+177 TDRVR
-182 MSCYDVIQNFK
+182 LSCYNEITQLRVFDKDND
-193 VYNKEFNEDTSRLDA
+193 EDTSRLDA
-208 NKNAPQETKELGNI
+208 NKNAPKETKELGNI

-248 KTDVNGKVHPVL
+248 KTDANGKVHPVL

-290 DAGRYFY
+290 ELGRYFY

-306 LRYEVRDPKTGEVRI
+306 LRYEAPNEKGEI
-321 EPKDDALNPI
+321 QIMADEPI
-331 VLLDKGQ
+331 TLLDKGQ

-418 VYRIDSNGALQ
+418 VYRIDANGALQ

-505 NVGNYSVTVAMKG
+505 NVGKYSVTVTMKG

-549 TWKAQKTQVSGYRI
+549 TWKAQKTQVNGYRI

-575 HIKTVKSYKTK
+575 HIKTVKNYKTK

>member
-1 MIFEIRKEMDEMI
+1 MI

-146 YIWIHDGKMLNIKS
+146 YIWIHDGKMLDIKS
-160 YEKNLAD
+160 YEKNLSE
-167 WKKYHPDDEV
+167 WKKYNKGKDV
-177 TNRVR
+177 TDRVR
-182 MSCYDVIQNFK
+182 LSCYNEITQLRVFDKDND
-193 VYNKEFNEDTSRLDA
+193 EDTSRLDA
-208 NKNAPQETKELGNI
+208 NKNAPKETKELGNI
-222 FVYYKG
+222 FVCYKG

-248 KTDVNGKVHPVL
+248 KTDANGKVHPVL

-290 DAGRYFY
+290 ELGRYFY

-306 LRYEVRDPKTGEVRI
+306 LRYEAPNEKGEI
-321 EPKDDALNPI
+321 QIMADEPI
-331 VLLDKGQ
+331 TLLDKGQ

-418 VYRIDSNGALQ
+418 VYRIDANGALQ
-429 ECDFE
+429 QCDFE

-505 NVGNYSVTVAMKG
+505 NVGKYSVTVTMKG

>member
-1 MIFEIRKEMDEMI
+1 MI

-24 SARRIALLAVLLV
+24 SVGRIAVLAALLV
-37 GMMGTAAFGAST
+37 GMLGGTVFGAST
-49 VKKYHNIPA
+49 VKKYHDIPA

-67 KQVKIGPIDVRD
+67 KQVKIGPIDVFNGR
-79 GEKLYSESN
+79 YSSDKP
-88 VKDDVTFTIYNSTLQ
+88 VDYDVTFTIYNSTLQ

-121 TEDFNYIFMVLDN
+121 TEGFNYIFMVLDN
-134 GSERSKRRMNNF
+134 SRWYMANRYYWVHN
-146 YIWIHDGKMLNIKS
+146 GKLCDIKS
-160 YEKNLAD
+160 YEPNLKEL
-167 WKKYHPDDEV
+167 KKRKGNDYKPTDKERE
-177 TNRVR
+177 N
-182 MSCYDVIQNFK
+182 CYDRVNSIT
-193 VYNKEFNEDTSRLDA
+193 VMPFNNQSDSTDRL
-208 NKNAPQETKELGNI
+208 NGNRNDNI
-222 FVYYKG
+222 YVYYQRKEAEAG
-228 KPVGEG
+228 I
-234 VNIIF
+234 NIVF
-239 TSDRETVEA
+239 TSDRETVTA
-248 KTDVNGKVHPVL
+248 KTDKYGRVQPIL

-265 YMVSTDDSR
+265 YMVSTDDPR
-274 YDIEPFPIA
+274 YEIDPFPIA
-283 AKDKSEY
+283 VKDKSEY
-290 DAGRYFY
+290 SDSKIWLYVNRFFY

-306 LRYEVRDPKTGEVRI
+306 LRYQTLDKEKQEMITVTD
-321 EPKDDALNPI
+321 EPI
-331 VLLDKGQ
+331 TLLDKGQ

-409 SSFGRTVDN
+409 SAFGRTVDN
-418 VYRIDSNGALQ
+418 VYCIDANGALQ
-429 ECDFE
+429 KCDFE
-434 QKNGK
+434 QKDGK

-456 SNEINPVL
+456 SNEIDPVL

-505 NVGNYSVTVAMKG
+505 NVGKYSVTVTMKG

-531 PKGTAVQKLTK
+531 PKGSAVQKLTK
-542 GRKQMKV
+542 GKKMMKV

-563 QYSTSSKFKKGT
+563 QYSTSSKFKKDT
-575 HIKTVKSYKTK
+575 HVKTVKSYKTK

>member
-1 MIFEIRKEMDEMI
+1 MI

-24 SARRIALLAVLLV
+24 SVGRIAVLAALLV
-37 GMMGTAAFGAST
+37 GMLGGTVFGAST
-49 VKKYHNIPA
+49 VKKYHDIPA

-79 GEKLYSESN
+79 GDKSVN
-88 VKDDVTFTIYNSTLQ
+88 VQDDVTFTIYNSTLQ
-103 KIDQVVTTKDG
+103 KIDRVVTTKDG
-114 KLPELTL
+114 KLPKLTL

-134 GSERSKRRMNNF
+134 GSERSKRRMNNC
-146 YIWIHDGKMLNIKS
+146 YIWIHDGKMLNIKN

-182 MSCYDVIQNFK
+182 MSCYDEIQNFK
-193 VYNKEFNEDTSRLDA
+193 VYNKGFDQDTSRLDA
-208 NKNAPQETKELGNI
+208 NKNAPKETKGLGNI

-234 VNIIF
+234 VNIVF

-338 AHKHDKP
+338 AHKHDTP
-345 LTSLSGNVTV
+345 LTSLSGNVKV

-370 NRDIPELGEKDYRVM
+370 DKEIPELGEKDYRVM

-409 SSFGRTVDN
+409 SAFGRTVDN
-418 VYRIDSNGALQ
+418 VYRIDANGALQ
-429 ECDFE
+429 KCDFE
-434 QKNGK
+434 QKDGK

-449 ESVVLEY
+449 ESVVQEY

-482 AVKAGEKTF
+482 AVKAGEKSF

-505 NVGNYSVTVAMKG
+505 NVGKYSVTVAMKG

-531 PKGTAVQKLTK
+531 PKGTTVQKLTK

-563 QYSTSSKFKKGT
+563 QYSTSSKFKKDT

>member
-1 MIFEIRKEMDEMI
+1 MI

-24 SARRIALLAVLLV
+24 SVGRIAVLAALLV
-37 GMMGTAAFGAST
+37 GMLGGTVFGAST
-49 VKKYHNIPA
+49 VKKYHDIPA

-79 GEKLYSESN
+79 GDKSVN
-88 VKDDVTFTIYNSTLQ
+88 VQDDVTFTIYNSTLQ
-103 KIDQVVTTKDG
+103 KIDRVVTTKDG
-114 KLPELTL
+114 KLPKLTL

-134 GSERSKRRMNNF
+134 GSERSKRRMNNC
-146 YIWIHDGKMLNIKS
+146 YIWIHDGKMLNIKN

-182 MSCYDVIQNFK
+182 MSCYDEIQNFK
-193 VYNKEFNEDTSRLDA
+193 VYNKGFDQDTSRLDA
-208 NKNAPQETKELGNI
+208 NKNAPKETKELGNI

-248 KTDVNGKVHPVL
+248 KTDANGKVHPVL

-290 DAGRYFY
+290 ELGRYFY

-306 LRYEVRDPKTGEVRI
+306 LRYEAPNEKGEI
-321 EPKDDALNPI
+321 QIMADEPI
-331 VLLDKGQ
+331 TLLDKGQ

-418 VYRIDSNGALQ
+418 VYRIDANGALQ
-429 ECDFE
+429 KCDFE
-434 QKNGK
+434 QKDGK

-482 AVKAGEKTF
+482 AVKAGEKSF

-505 NVGNYSVTVAMKG
+505 NVGKYSVTVAMKG

-531 PKGTAVQKLTK
+531 PKGTTVQKLTK

-563 QYSTSSKFKKGT
+563 QYSTSSKFKKDT

-615 SGWSKTKSVK
+615 SGWPKAKSVK

>member
-1 MIFEIRKEMDEMI
+1 MI

-24 SARRIALLAVLLV
+24 SVGRIAVLAALLV
-37 GMMGTAAFGAST
+37 GMLGGTVFGAST
-49 VKKYHNIPA
+49 VKKYHDIPA

-79 GEKLYSESN
+79 GDKSVN
-88 VKDDVTFTIYNSTLQ
+88 VQDDVTFTIYNSTLQ

-114 KLPELTL
+114 KLPKLTL

-134 GSERSKRRMNNF
+134 GSERSKRRMNNC
-146 YIWIHDGKMLNIKS
+146 YIWIHDGKMLNIKN

-182 MSCYDVIQNFK
+182 MSCYDEIQNFK
-193 VYNKEFNEDTSRLDA
+193 VYNKGFDQDTSRLDA
-208 NKNAPQETKELGNI
+208 NKNAPKETKGLGNI

-234 VNIIF
+234 VNIVF

-321 EPKDDALNPI
+321 KPKDDALNPI

-338 AHKHDKP
+338 AHKHDTP
-345 LTSLSGNVTV
+345 LTSLSGNVKV

-370 NRDIPELGEKDYRVM
+370 DKEIPELGEKDYRVM

-409 SSFGRTVDN
+409 SAFGRTVDN
-418 VYRIDSNGALQ
+418 VYRIDANGALQ
-429 ECDFE
+429 KCDFE
-434 QKNGK
+434 QKDGK

-505 NVGNYSVTVAMKG
+505 NVGKYSVTVAMKG

-531 PKGTAVQKLTK
+531 PKGTTVQKLTK
-542 GRKQMKV
+542 GKKMMKV

-563 QYSTSSKFKKGT
+563 QYSTSSKFKKDT

>member
-1 MIFEIRKEMDEMI
+1 MI

-24 SARRIALLAVLLV
+24 RVGRIAVLAALLV
-37 GMMGTAAFGAST
+37 GMLGGTVFGAST
-49 VKKYHNIPA
+49 VKKYHDIPA

-67 KQVKIGPIDVRD
+67 KQVKIGPIDVLD

-134 GSERSKRRMNNF
+134 GSERSQRRMNNF

-193 VYNKEFNEDTSRLDA
+193 VYNKEFDQDTSRLDA
-208 NKNAPQETKELGNI
+208 NKNAPKETKELGNI

-234 VNIIF
+234 VNIVF

-306 LRYEVRDPKTGEVRI
+306 LRYEVRDPETGEVRI

-418 VYRIDSNGALQ
+418 VYRIDANGALQ

-505 NVGNYSVTVAMKG
+505 NVGKYSVTVTMKG

>member
-1 MIFEIRKEMDEMI
+1 MDEMI

-24 SARRIALLAVLLV
+24 SVGRIAVLAALLV
-37 GMMGTAAFGAST
+37 GMMGGTVFGAST
-49 VKKYHNIPA
+49 VKKYHDIPA

-67 KQVKIGPIDVRD
+67 KQVKIGPIDVFNGR
-79 GEKLYSESN
+79 YSSDKP
-88 VKDDVTFTIYNSTLQ
+88 VDYDVTFTIYNSTLQ

-121 TEDFNYIFMVLDN
+121 TEGFNYIFMVLDN
-134 GSERSKRRMNNF
+134 SRWYMANRYYWVHN
-146 YIWIHDGKMLNIKS
+146 GKLCDIKS
-160 YEKNLAD
+160 YEPNLKEL
-167 WKKYHPDDEV
+167 KKRKGNDYKPTDKERE
-177 TNRVR
+177 N
-182 MSCYDVIQNFK
+182 CYDRVNSIT
-193 VYNKEFNEDTSRLDA
+193 VMPFNNQSDSTDQL
-208 NKNAPQETKELGNI
+208 NGNRNDNI
-222 FVYYKG
+222 YVYYQG
-228 KPVGEG
+228 KEAEAGI
-234 VNIIF
+234 NIVF
-239 TSDRETVEA
+239 TSDRETVTA
-248 KTDVNGKVHPVL
+248 KTDKYGRVQPIL

-265 YMVSTDDSR
+265 YMVSTDDPR
-274 YDIEPFPIA
+274 YEIDPFPIA
-283 AKDKSEY
+283 VKDKSEY
-290 DAGRYFY
+290 SDSKIWSYVNRFFY

-306 LRYEVRDPKTGEVRI
+306 LRYQTLDKEKQEMITVTD
-321 EPKDDALNPI
+321 EPI
-331 VLLDKGQ
+331 TLLDKGQ

-409 SSFGRTVDN
+409 SAFGRTVDN
-418 VYRIDSNGALQ
+418 VYRIDANGALQ
-429 ECDFE
+429 KCDFE
-434 QKNGK
+434 QKDGK

-505 NVGNYSVTVAMKG
+505 NVGKYSVTVTMKG

-531 PKGTAVQKLTK
+531 PKGIAVQKLTK
-542 GRKQMKV
+542 GKKMMKV

-563 QYSTSSKFKKGT
+563 KYSTSSKFKKDT